1 MKKQITEIQIDEKMP
16 SRRILFLNGARFDS
30 IDAGLIS
37 KLGLWVGL
45 EIEVDVLQK
54 LIQAD
59 EITRAKNE
67 ATMCLKD
74 ERLSKEKLIDALRQK
89 GFGEEAIEAV
99 LTELEQHGRIRDE
112 KFAQAWVKRRQRLK
126 PRSKKMMRRELL
138 DKGIDP
144 TTVDR
149 ALEAIDDTQE
159 AQLAL
164 QAAQKQ
170 AKRYKSLEPHV
181 AKRRLYAF
189 LLRRG
194 FGYETIQKTI
204 KSLLSNI

>member
-1 MKKQITEIQIDEKMP
+1 MKKQISEIQIDEKMP
-16 SRRILFLNGARFDS
+16 SRRVLFLNGARFDS
-30 IDAGLIS
+30 VDAGLIS
-37 KLGLWVGL
+37 KFGLWVGL
-45 EIEVDVLQK
+45 EIEVDVLRK

-59 EITRAKNE
+59 EITRAKND

-74 ERLSKEKLIDALRQK
+74 ERLSKEQLIDVLKRK
-89 GFGEEAIEAV
+89 GFGDEAIEAV

-112 KFAQAWVKRRQRLK
+112 KFAHAWVKRRQRSK
-126 PRSKKMMRRELL
+126 PRSRKMMRRELRN
-138 DKGIDP
+138 KGIDQ
-144 TTVDR
+144 TTVDS

-159 AQLAL
+159 DQLAL

-170 AKRYKSLEPHV
+170 AKRYKSLEMHV

-194 FGYETIQKTI
+194 FGYETIQKTVE
-204 KSLLSNI
+204 SVLRNI

>member
-1 MKKQITEIQIDEKMP
+1 MKKLITDIQIDEKTS

-37 KLGLWVGL
+37 KFGLWVGL
-45 EIEVDVLQK
+45 EIEADILRK

-59 EITRAKNE
+59 EIVRAKND
-67 ATMCLKD
+67 ATMYLKD
-74 ERLSKEKLIDALRQK
+74 ENLSKEKLIDALKRK
-89 GFGEEAIEAV
+89 GFGEETIEAV
-99 LTELEQHGRIRDE
+99 LAELEQHGRIRDE
-112 KFAQAWVKRRQRLK
+112 KFAHAWVKRRQRSK
-126 PRSKKMMRRELL
+126 PRSRKMMRRELRN
-138 DKGIDP
+138 KGIDQ
-144 TTVDR
+144 TTVDS

-159 AQLAL
+159 DQLAL

-170 AKRYKSLEPHV
+170 AKRYKSLEMHV

-194 FGYETIQKTI
+194 FGYETIQKTVE
-204 KSLLSNI
+204 SVLRNI